1 MQEEIWKDI
10 YFEENGVVYDYK
22 GLYAVSNFG
31 RVKSLNYN
39 RTGKERIL
47 KLFQTEKGYQF
58 IGLRKDNQ
66 RKMFR
71 INRLVAHMF
80 LDGYFEGAE
89 VDHININRADNR
101 AKNLRWVTHEENCN
115 NPLTRKN
122 KSKNNPN
129 NKKVLGYSLTDT
141 KVIILQSIRQ
151 SKKFGFDHA
160 AICNCCNGKRKSH
173 KGFEWFYLDDIN
185 NNKLEEK
192 D

>member
-1 MQEEIWKDI
+1 MEEQWKDI
-10 YFEENGVVYDYK
+10 NFEENGVVYDYK

-89 VDHININRADNR
+89 VDHINIDRADNR

-141 KVIILQSIRQ
+141 KVIILQSTQ
-151 SKKFGFDHA
+151 QANKFGFSQGC
-160 AICNCCNGKRKSH
+160 INECCNGKRKSH

>member
-89 VDHININRADNR
+89 VDHINIDRADNR

-151 SKKFGFDHA
+151 SKKFGFDPA